1 MGRKPGGATYII
13 RYYQG
18 IYMDTF
24 AVSSKGVYY
33 WSGTSKKWCN
43 AMYGDEAQMR
53 AMNDGSIFV
62 TLAELQKGITPFSE
76 EAVGT

>member
-1 MGRKPGGATYII
+1 MGRKPGGATYIV

-33 WSGTSKKWCN
+33 WSGSSKKWCR
-43 AMYGDEAQMR
+43 AMYGNESEMR
-53 AMNDGSIFV
+53 TMNLGSVFV
-62 TLAELQKGITPFSE
+62 TLEELQKGITPFSE
-76 EAVGT
+76 ELIGS